1 MPVIARAWLAAAT
14 VALALPLAAGAQQPK
29 APPPEFDSRTSGELL
44 LTAGT
49 SVLHGVGESAWGVR
63 LGLGR
68 MGIARRPWGGPG
80 ALGWLLTAAYQRGL
94 RDGGAPVD
102 EARLGL
108 GVRARSGRFG
118 AGADAELLRLSVDRA
133 SRPGALVATGA
144 AVRLSGT
151 FDLTE
156 PDAPVAFVAA
166 LDVSLAGVGLF
177 KSPSY
182 EPSIT
187 AGLGLRF

>member
-1 MPVIARAWLAAAT
+1 MTARASLAAAAA
-14 VALALPLAAGAQQPK
+14 ALALPLAAGAQATK
-29 APPPEFDSRTSGELL
+29 AAPREFDSVTSGEFL

-49 SVLHGVGESAWGVR
+49 SVLEGVGESAWGVR

-68 MGIARRPWGGPG
+68 TGVARRPWGGPG
-80 ALGWLLTAAYQRGL
+80 ALGWLVTAAYQRGL

-108 GVRARSGRFG
+108 GVRARTGRFG

-133 SRPGALVATGA
+133 SRSGSLVATGA
-144 AVRLSGT
+144 SVRLSASL
-151 FDLTE
+151 DLTE
-156 PDAPVAFVAA
+156 PYAPVAFVAVI
-166 LDVSLAGVGLF
+166 DVGLAGVGLF
-177 KSPSY
+177 KHESY

-187 AGLGLRF
+187 GGLGLRF